1 MTTRRILIIIA
12 SAVLTSLVGYAGKA
26 MWENY
31 QHNGSILKFEPP
43 QQSGITPNVQL
54 PTSSTEVFIA
64 QSTGFDH
71 LEAFDCA
78 ANSRESY
85 RGMIERMN
93 LWLKSNPQYQGMGF
107 SAVPDNRGNYLK
119 FVLVCKRTGV
129 VNMEKVRKKN

>member
-1 MTTRRILIIIA
+1 MLLYILG
-12 SAVLTSLVGYAGKA
+12 AVLTSFTGFSLKA

-31 QHNGSILKFEPP
+31 QHHGNIFRFEGDLQPAK
-43 QQSGITPNVQL
+43 ITKDNPAVQ
-54 PTSSTEVFIA
+54 PMNSTEVFIA
-64 QSTGFDH
+64 NQAGFDH

-78 ANSRESY
+78 SNSRESY
-85 RGMIERMN
+85 RLMVEKMN

-129 VNMEKVRKKN
+129 VNMEKVRKRN